1 MKKTL
6 APIVHRDRYTDEVVK
21 DLVAYVE
28 QTLYD
33 PLFDLLKPDEVRR
46 NENKEFPNVW
56 DALLAG
62 VIWYASEMFMGRF
75 DAAISRELRQMGAT
89 KRGENFYLP
98 VDRVP
103 LVLRGA
109 LAVSAANSKSLH
121 ETVLVT
127 LAAMQ
132 LHIDFAPTGLAFTDT
147 VDSITEDL
155 QEQLIQTVS
164 DEEGLSPPLAT
175 PASLSEE
182 LRADLTRQTD
192 RSIKSFIQEQIS
204 ALRAKVRDN
213 LSEGGRIDRLIRV
226 VEADFGI
233 AKRRARSLA
242 ESGVSAL
249 VSAFRLRSYGDLG
262 ATQYL
267 WETSHDERVRPDHA
281 ALNGRV
287 FAWSSPPIADRA
299 TGFRG
304 HPGEAA
310 NCRCVARPIIFSP

>member
-1 MKKTL
+1 VKKTL
-6 APIVHRDRYTDEVVK
+6 APIIHRDRYTDEVSK
-21 DLVAYVE
+21 DLVVYLE

-33 PLFDLLKPDEVRR
+33 PLFNLLKPEEVRQ
-46 NENKEFPNVW
+46 NENKEHPHIW

-62 VIWYASEMFMGRF
+62 VIWYASGMFMGKF
-75 DAAISRELRQMGAT
+75 DAAISRELREIGAT
-89 KRGENFYLP
+89 RRGENFYLP
-98 VDRVP
+98 VDQVP

-109 LAVSAANSKSLH
+109 LAVSAANSTSLH
-121 ETVLVT
+121 NAILVT

-132 LHIDFAPTGLAFTDT
+132 LHIDSAPTGLAFTDT
-147 VDSITEDL
+147 VDNITEDL
-155 QEQLIQTVS
+155 QEQLIETVS
-164 DEEGLSPPLAT
+164 DEEGLPPPLET

-182 LRADLTRQTD
+182 LRADLTLETD
-192 RSIKSFIQEQIS
+192 RLIKSFSLEQIS

-213 LSEGGRIDRLIRV
+213 LSEGGRIDKLIRV

-233 AKRRARSLA
+233 AKRRARSIA
-242 ESGVSAL
+242 ENGVAAL
-249 VSAFRLRSYGDLG
+249 VSMFRRRSYGNLG
-262 ATQYL
+262 STQYI

-287 FAWSSPPIADRA
+287 FSWSSPPIADRA

-310 NCRCVARPIIFSP
+310 NCRCVARPIILSP